1 MTGFPVWFDAN
12 ITQGELAA
20 MLQDAGYV
28 LKARNGLMSVVKK
41 LPESLRSEEPAYEPS

>member
-12 ITQGELAA
+12 ITQGELAHILA
-20 MLQDAGYV
+20 DAGYV

-41 LPESLRSEEPAYEPS
+41 LPESVKREAEHAQD